1 MPTSNIANLTQH
13 RATADQ
19 IMAGVFDLA
28 IQGDD
33 FAAAVGLRQDQFGY
47 YARLSDVL
55 TFDSL
60 SSTSKMTSRA
70 ILLAQAAI
78 KSGATHA
85 MIGGAPFFM
94 PTLERVLAQSG
105 IQPLYAFSVR
115 ESVETV
121 QPNGTVAKTA
131 VFRHAGFVKAD
142 VVLGM
147 PDAIEEV

>member
-1 MPTSNIANLTQH
+1 MLKIANLTQH
-13 RATADQ
+13 KATADQ
-19 IMAGVFDLA
+19 ISAGVFDLA
-28 IQGDD
+28 IQGGD
-33 FAAAVGLRQDQFGY
+33 FAAAVGLRQDQFGFY
-47 YARLSDVL
+47 DSLADVL

-60 SSTSKMTSRA
+60 ASTSTMTSRA

-94 PTLERVLAQSG
+94 STLERVLAQRG

-115 ESVETV
+115 ESVEVTEQDGSV
-121 QPNGTVAKTA
+121 SKKA

-142 VVLGM
+142 VVIGM